1 MTKFKVHRSP
11 HTATHKHKRVKVVL
25 ADGTTFIDRFMDR
38 TPKWVFFKERGKMR
52 RGDIKAFTVYKG
64 E

>member
-1 MTKFKVHRSP
+1 MALKVHRTP
-11 HTATHKHKRVKVVL
+11 HTATRRNKRVKVVL
-25 ADGTTFIDRFMDR
+25 VTGETFIDRFWDR
-38 TPKWVFFKERGKMR
+38 TPKWVFFKERGKVR